1 MTPETTRMLEQFFFF
16 NLSENDNTDDR
27 WHLFCPGINWMSV
40 ILWVLALCLLAKLFQ
55 LYVLLLFT
63 LAQFCNFSMSSL
75 FFFLCSVWR
84 IPSFPVKSTV
94 CIVTPLRLHPY
105 VCSCLYALSLSFFQP
120 TPTRPPP
127 EGTHSN
133 RQTNFLLIGPQ
144 EIAPRF
150 NLLSDSHEDMWSSS
164 FCLAGGRM
172 RDPHFS
178 STSLHFR

>member
-75 FFFLCSVWR
+75 FFFLLFSLAHSI
-84 IPSFPVKSTV
+84 IPCQINSLYRHTTATS
-94 CIVTPLRLHPY
+94 PL
-105 VCSCLYALSLSFFQP
+105 CMQLSLRTFPLFLSA
-120 TPTRPPP
+120 
-127 EGTHSN
+127 H
-133 RQTNFLLIGPQ
+133 TN
-144 EIAPRF
+144 
-150 NLLSDSHEDMWSSS
+150 SSS
-164 FCLAGGRM
+164 SRGDSLQQT
-172 RDPHFS
+172 DQFS
-178 STSLHFR
+178 ANWASGNCSSF